1 MASLIP
7 DVGSI
12 RPNTAGAMNDYQ
24 AAMKNM
30 RDAVASPGAL
40 IDKYLEIKEKERRA
54 AEEQKRYETDLGF
67 KQRQEGRVVDELNR
81 EQATRE
87 AILANL
93 NPERFKTAKL
103 GEIATAIAQGMA
115 NLSPQ
120 ERAEAEAQVKAN
132 WDRAGS
138 GNYALGLARDSTLA
152 DPIKVLSALKSR
164 LDIALS
170 DPNSPESKALREAE
184 LDMHSKKLRA
194 TSASNFNLFKQQQ
207 AYADSKEEKEANAYS
222 KYMQDMF
229 NLSDKK
235 TVPGEGPKVIEDGVL
250 NQDAITAYDNTIIT
264 ESNRFNA
271 LFNNYKEKAPTTKTV
286 TKGSPGTSVTKK
298 VEVPLSED
306 EKNEWAYNKAYEE
319 SLGKINYNEAPKA
332 IRGRV
337 EVPATPDKVVN
348 KTPQEQIL
356 DRIALMRQNGLSA
369 TEIKAEMKKILPD
382 PMSKKDKAELEKIN
396 AQTMKALAEA
406 KKAQNDKDNKKT
418 DKTIPKEIGEN
429 LYDKLGSSDGPAILN
444 KYETI
449 AKDKNIPLY
458 DMYKVLDDALQPTTE
473 SFWFYNVDEDSY
485 DGRVL
490 DILKQR
496 YPNKF

>member
-1 MASLIP
+1 MATPPRP
-7 DVGSI
+7 DFNIGKIQVPEVGSVFADFAD
-12 RPNTAGAMNDYQ
+12 RQAKQYQ
-24 AAMKNM
+24 IGLENERKQAQ
-30 RDAVASPGAL
+30 
-40 IDKYLEIKEKERRA
+40 IEEDK
-54 AEEQKRYETDLGF
+54 KRYETEIGF
-67 KQRQEGRVVDELNR
+67 KQRHEQRLVDELGR

-87 AILANL
+87 AVLANL
-93 NPERFKTAKL
+93 SPDRFKEAKL
-103 GEIATAIAQGMA
+103 GEIDAAIAQGMA

-132 WDRAGS
+132 WDRVGS
-138 GNYALGLARDSTLA
+138 GNYALGLARDSTLS
-152 DPIKVLSALKSR
+152 DPSKVLSAQKSR

-170 DPNSPESKALREAE
+170 DPNSAESKALREAE
-184 LDMHSKKLRA
+184 LDMHSKKLGA
-194 TSASNFNLFKQQQ
+194 TNSAAYNLFTKQQ
-207 AYADSKEEKEANAYS
+207 AYADSKEEKEAEKYS
-222 KYMQDMF
+222 KYMQDLF

-235 TVPGEGPKVIEDGVL
+235 TVTGEGSKVIIEDGVV
-250 NQDAITAYDNTIIT
+250 NQDAITAYDNALIT
-264 ESNRFNA
+264 ESNRFNE

-298 VEVPLSED
+298 VESPLSED

-319 SLGKINYNEAPKA
+319 SLGKINYNEAPKE

-337 EVPATPDKVVN
+337 EVPATPDVSVN

-356 DRIALMRQNGLSA
+356 DRVALMQKHGLSA

-406 KKAQNDKDNKKT
+406 NKAQNDKGSKKT
-418 DKTIPKEIGEN
+418 DKTIPKDVGEK
-429 LYDKLGSSDGPAILN
+429 LYDKLGSSDGPATLK

-449 AKDKNIPLY
+449 AKSKNIPLQDVY
-458 DMYKVLDDALQPTTE
+458 NILDNALQPTTE
-473 SFWFYNVDEDSY
+473 SFWFYNVDEDTY

-490 DILKQR
+490 DMLKQK
-496 YPNKF
+496 YPSKF